1 MDILR
6 RFLLIVLLFTVLI
19 FCSFSGGQGES
30 ETGPAEAVKKSTIQF
45 MHLLGNPSEKAI
57 IDEVVGLFESSTPNI
72 SIEQQVFESKA
83 YHTKILQLLAGDDPP
98 DVYLAYPG
106 FKTYDL
112 VDRGVLLPLND
123 LWENNN
129 FAQFFSEG
137 TKTAVSYKGKQ
148 WNLPWV
154 THANIVLY
162 NKKVFKDI
170 GVNEPTTL
178 AEFETICDKVK
189 STGKY
194 PLVSGWNALFRAA
207 YPFDM
212 LMPAIGGIELFQRLA
227 ALEED
232 WDNESVRE
240 LLAIWK
246 RWVEEGYWYPDPRAR
261 SWAEGLGLLAEELTA
276 MDFMGTYGMGVLED
290 VGMAYGIDYD
300 LFIFPQIDPK
310 HGTTL
315 TGPFD
320 AWSIPLKAHN
330 SKGALEFFAF
340 LATPEAQ
347 SVRARAGGLVLN
359 KLVTDYGPAMLKVK
373 KAVEEGAAFQPGFF
387 QASPPLGL
395 QQINHGIMPDF
406 YDDPDIEEFIRRA
419 NKTREQF
426 QSEKK

>member
-1 MDILR
+1 
-6 RFLLIVLLFTVLI
+6 LLISL
-19 FCSFSGGQGES
+19 SFATGQPASG
-30 ETGPAEAVKKSTIQF
+30 TGAKSTVQF

-57 IDEVVGLFESSTPNI
+57 IDEVVGLFESAHPNI
-72 SIEQQVFESKA
+72 TIEQQVFESKA
-83 YHTKILQLLAGDDPP
+83 YHTKILQLLAGDAPP

-112 VDRGVLLPLND
+112 VDRGVLYPLND
-123 LWENNN
+123 LWEDSN
-129 FAQFFSEG
+129 FAQYFSEG

-154 THANIVLY
+154 THANIVIY
-162 NKKVFKDI
+162 NKKMFNDV
-170 GVNEPTTL
+170 GVAEPGTL
-178 AEFETICDKVK
+178 GEFEAICDKFKGVD
-189 STGKY
+189 TY
-194 PLVSGWNALFRAA
+194 PLVSGWNALFRSA
-207 YPFDM
+207 YPFDI
-212 LMPAIGGIELFQRLA
+212 LFPLIGGVELFQRLA

-232 WDNESVRE
+232 WDNDSVRE
-240 LLAIWK
+240 LLTIWK
-246 RWVEEGYWYPDPRAR
+246 KWIERGYWYPDPRAR
-261 SWAEGLGLLAEELTA
+261 SWAEGMGLMAENLVP
-276 MDFMGTYGMGVLED
+276 MDFMGTYGMGVLEGVD
-290 VGMAYGIDYD
+290 LEYGKDFD
-300 LFIFPQIDPK
+300 LFVFPQINPK

-320 AWSIPLKAHN
+320 AWSIPLKAQN
-330 SKGALEFFAF
+330 SEGALVFFSF

-359 KLVTDYGPAMLKVK
+359 KLVTDYGPSMMKVK

-406 YDDPDIEEFIRRA
+406 YDNPDIEDFILRA

-426 QSEKK
+426 QSEK

>member
-1 MDILR
+1 MERLR
-6 RFLLIVLLFTVLI
+6 KFFLIALLFTLLI
-19 FCSFSGGQGES
+19 SRGFSGGQSES
-30 ETGPAEAVKKSTIQF
+30 ATGPAEKSIVQF
-45 MHLLGNPSEKAI
+45 MHLLGNPAEKAI
-57 IDEVVGLFESSTPNI
+57 VDEVVGLFESANPNI

-83 YHTKILQLLAGDDPP
+83 YHTKILQLLAGTEPP

-112 VDRGVLLPLND
+112 VDRGVLYPLND
-123 LWENNN
+123 LWEEKN
-129 FAQFFSEG
+129 FEQYFSEG

-154 THANIVLY
+154 THANIVFY
-162 NKKVFKDI
+162 STKAFKEI
-170 GVNEPTTL
+170 GVTEPTTL
-178 AEFETICDKVK
+178 AEFEAICDKVK

-194 PLVSGWNALFRAA
+194 PLVSGWNALYRAA

-212 LMPAIGGIELFQRLA
+212 VMPHVGGIELFQRLA

-240 LLAIWK
+240 LLTIWK
-246 RWVEEGYWYPDPRAR
+246 RWIEKDYWYPDPRSR
-261 SWAEGLGLLAEELTA
+261 SWAEGLGLMAEQLAA
-276 MDFMGTYGMGVLED
+276 MDLMGTYGMATLED
-290 VGMAYGIDYD
+290 VGMEYGKDYD
-300 LFIFPQIDPK
+300 LFVFPQVNPE

-315 TGPFD
+315 SGPFD
-320 AWSIPLKAHN
+320 AFSIPLKAQN

-340 LATPEAQ
+340 AATPEAQ

-359 KLVTDYGPAMLKVK
+359 KQVTDYGPAMLKVK
-373 KAVEEGAAFQPGFF
+373 KAVEQGAAFQPGFF

-395 QQINHGIMPDF
+395 QQINHGAMPDF
-406 YDDPDIEEFIRRA
+406 YDNPDIEEFIRRA